1 MLIEDV
7 VKGVEGVDFIYI
19 DVWVLMGEVK
29 EKWVEWIVL
38 LCEYQ
43 VNSKMMQLIGNLE
56 VKFFYCL
63 FVFYDD

>member
-38 LCEYQ
+38 LCEY
-43 VNSKMMQLIGNLE
+43 
-56 VKFFYCL
+56 
-63 FVFYDD
+63 